1 MCTQHARCKIGD
13 HGDGGINMASPY
25 VRRLRLAQELSAR
38 LKASRRSQ
46 QELARQLSWDRS
58 KVTRLLN
65 GDAVRPNESE
75 IVAVLNALEV
85 SGDEFARLR
94 AMARDAAHRGWWVG
108 RAKRMGERQAVHA
121 DLESGAATIRE
132 YQQTWAPGLLQTPEY
147 VRALT
152 RYDDLSLPGKS
163 GSDDTTEPEAVI
175 KARAQRQLMVRA
187 PDGPTYE
194 VVIDEGVLMRP
205 SAPPEVLAAQ
215 LRQLAAVGDKTTVY
229 VLPKSA
235 LIESFSVPRSS
246 FSLFTYAD
254 PGDGTIVL
262 EDCVTSDLVL
272 NDPETVKPYEVLYD
286 RVKRAALPAHES
298 ARLLREAADEMMKG
312 IMS

>member
-1 MCTQHARCKIGD
+1 MCTQHARCKVGD
-13 HGDGGINMASPY
+13 HGDGDINMASPY

-46 QELARQLSWDRS
+46 QDLARQLSWDRS

-75 IVAVLNALEV
+75 VVAVLNALEV

-132 YQQTWAPGLLQTPEY
+132 YQQTWAPGLLQTPDY

-152 RYDDLSLPGKS
+152 RYDDLTLPGVLKAEL
-163 GSDDTTEPEAVI
+163 DAEVMI
-175 KARAQRQLMVRA
+175 KGRAQRQLMRQA

-205 SAPPEVLAAQ
+205 TAPLEILATQ
-215 LRQLAAVGDKTTVY
+215 LRHLAAVSDKTTVY
-229 VLPKSA
+229 VLPKKA
-235 LIESFSVPRSS
+235 LIDAYSVPRSS

-272 NDPETVKPYEVLYD
+272 NDPEGVKPYEVLYA
-286 RVKRAALPAHES
+286 RLKRAALPADES
-298 ARLLREAADEMMKG
+298 ARLLEKAADEMMKG